1 MRRNVRLAVPLACLL
16 AFQVAFVVAQVA
28 VEKNPKIWVGRYE
41 EFETFIKTAPIVRVE
56 RIPLGVTKPVHGFFA
71 PGSPVDGAAIKA
83 LRPGPAS
90 GYFESYQSEIAAY
103 EVDKLLGMDMV
114 PVTVERLYEGR
125 PASAQLWV
133 NDTVFRK
140 TLLEQ
145 KQQPPNLS
153 DWGRQVNRWRVFDNL
168 IANIDR
174 NEGNLLVLR
183 TPAWHLVLIDHS
195 RAFTNITKMVF
206 DVTQID
212 RPLFER
218 LKALDAATLDARIGK
233 LVLDGSKSI
242 LRRRDLIVAQLEK
255 LAASKDGVFTP

>member
-1 MRRNVRLAVPLACLL
+1 MRRNIKFAVLLACLL
-16 AFQVAFVVAQVA
+16 AGQVAFIAAQVA
-28 VEKNPKIWVGRYE
+28 VEKSPKLWVGRHE
-41 EFETFIKTAPIVRVE
+41 EFETFIKTAPIARVE

-71 PGSPVDGAAIKA
+71 PGSLVDGVAIKA
-83 LRPGPAS
+83 LRPS
-90 GYFESYQSEIAAY
+90 RDTGYFESYQSEIAAY
-103 EVDKLLGMDMV
+103 EMDKLLGMDMV
-114 PVTVERLYEGR
+114 PVTVEVRYEGR

-145 KQQPPNLS
+145 KQRPPNLS
-153 DWGRQVNRWRVFDNL
+153 DWARQVSRWRVFDNL

-195 RAFTNITKMVF
+195 RAFTNTTKMIF
-206 DVTQID
+206 DMPQID
-212 RPLFER
+212 RPFFAR
-218 LKALDAATLDARIGK
+218 LKALDAATLDARLGK
-233 LVLDGSKSI
+233 LVLDGSKSL
-242 LRRRDLIVAQLEK
+242 LRRRDIIVAQLEK